1 MAYTKDNLQPI
12 GGQAKAGNAP
22 QMWSY
27 TAPGTDAIADI
38 NTEGYFNSASDV
50 LKVGD
55 LIHVWDSSV
64 PTSTLVTVLSNA
76 SGVVDVSDGTSLS
89 VADAD

>member
-1 MAYTKDNLQPI
+1 MAYAQVGLQPI

-27 TAPGTDAIADI
+27 TTADAIATV
-38 NTEGYFNSASDV
+38 NTTGYFNDAADL

-55 LIHVWDSSV
+55 LMYVYDSNT
-64 PTSTLVTVLSNA
+64 PTASLVVVLSNT
-76 SGVVDVSDGTSLS
+76 GTVVDVSDGTAVS

>member
-1 MAYTKDNLQPI
+1 MAYSVDGLQPI
-12 GGQAKAGNAP
+12 GGQSKAGNAP

-27 TAPGTDAIADI
+27 TSADAIATV
-38 NTEGYFNSASDV
+38 NTSGYFNDAADL

-55 LIHVWDSSV
+55 LMYVRDSAT
-64 PTSTLVTVLSNA
+64 PTASLVIVLSNT
-76 SGVVDVSDGTSLS
+76 GTVVDVSDGTAIS

>member
-1 MAYTKDNLQPI
+1 MAYSVEGLQPI
-12 GGQAKAGNAP
+12 GGQSKAGNAP

-27 TAPGTDAIADI
+27 TSADAIATV
-38 NTEGYFNSASDV
+38 NTSGYFNDAADL

-55 LIHVWDSSV
+55 LMYVRDSAT
-64 PTSTLVTVLSNA
+64 PTASLVVVLSNT
-76 SGVVDVSDGTSLS
+76 GTVVDVSDGTTIS

>member
-1 MAYTKDNLQPI
+1 MAYSITGLQPI
-12 GGQAKAGNAP
+12 GGQSKAGNAP

-27 TAPGTDAIADI
+27 TSADALARV
-38 NTEGYFNSASDV
+38 NTTGYFNDAADV

-55 LIHVWDSSV
+55 LLYVYDSNT
-64 PTSTLVTVLSNA
+64 PTASLVVVLSNT
-76 SGVVDVSDGTSLS
+76 GTVVDVSDGTALS